1 MGSRVVVVGG
11 LEAWLRGETLK
22 ECQSDFCHVLHP
34 PSLPPS
40 LPFVGY
46 VVGSFGG
53 KSFSGF
59 GVNNDVEGPAASAP
73 ADNDDA

>member
-40 LPFVGY
+40 HLLAMLWVAL
-46 VVGSFGG
+46 
-53 KSFSGF
+53 
-59 GVNNDVEGPAASAP
+59 AARALG
-73 ADNDDA
+73 ALE